1 MPPWPCG
8 LTMMPLAPVPIMSVP
23 TKPKIGFSIDSIVG
37 GTEVANA
44 RMQYPIAGRLG
55 LTDLGLA
62 RVDTDEEIDPGSPGS
77 ERSQARSPESPAN
90 LTSRRSVSPA
100 DLSRSPR
107 SCTSPSSVDRTSP
120 KAPPVRPAAL
130 PPGGVPFPGDMGA
143 ALKGLYLPEPLV
155 HGVAH
160 PAHHHH
166 HPHPLALAAA
176 AQHFQGAYMANLPVV
191 YCSHVNM
198 FAR

>member
-1 MPPWPCG
+1 
-8 LTMMPLAPVPIMSVP
+8 MMPLAPVPIMSVP

-37 GTEVANA
+37 GTGVTST
-44 RMQYPIAGRLG
+44 RYPITGRLG
-55 LTDLGLA
+55 LTDIGLS
-62 RVDTDEEIDPGSPGS
+62 RTDTDEEIDPGSPES
-77 ERSQARSPESPAN
+77 ERSEPNP
-90 LTSRRSVSPA
+90 RRSVSPT

-107 SCTSPSSVDRTSP
+107 SCASPSSGGDRSSP
-120 KAPPVRPAAL
+120 KATPVRPSAL
-130 PPGGVPFPGDMGA
+130 QAGGVGFPGDMGA

-176 AQHFQGAYMANLPVV
+176 AQHFQGSVLFFWGFVFN
-191 YCSHVNM
+191 
-198 FAR
+198 